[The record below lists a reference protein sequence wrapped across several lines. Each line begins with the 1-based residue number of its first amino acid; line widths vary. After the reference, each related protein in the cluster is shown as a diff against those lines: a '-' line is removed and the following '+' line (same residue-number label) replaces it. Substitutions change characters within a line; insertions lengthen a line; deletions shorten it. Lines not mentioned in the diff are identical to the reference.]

1 MGVLQINQNIIAL
14 NATRSLAQTSRS
26 LERSVERLSTGLRI
40 NRAADDAAGLTIS
53 ERLRA
58 QVRGLARASQ
68 NATEGISLL
77 QTAEGALAES
87 NSILQRIR
95 ELAIQAAN
103 GVLTSSDRLEIQ
115 KEVDQLIDEV
125 DRIAQTTEFNT
136 KRLLDGSAAA
146 LYSLDDPT
154 TVSVNILGN
163 VGKGGNF
170 QIRTTLLSP
179 PELAT
184 YKTDQFN
191 TISSEDR
198 VGSFNGLT
206 TYLNNASF
214 QNAGGS
220 QIGIDELEIQS
231 TTTNGQLLVSFGSAT
246 ISVLGT
252 SVAVAAD
259 DLAGTFNAKE
269 LSLGTDRLRVQG
281 LRFNGSSV
289 DATLLITTATT
300 FASVSSFLSL
310 AFSVGAAGD
319 FSVTSTGTI
328 NVSLAAGQSIAI
340 TSFNLEDVDSSG
352 SQLDLGFTPF
362 SVAATAANVT
372 GVFIDAASVALTAN
386 GTRVVENVTGGIF
399 TLGNSTS
406 GEIDI
411 RFGADVSTGTD
422 ELVFNKAGQNEFSQY
437 GRLTQVSAV
446 SGNYTFQVSALS
458 NRTYRITNL
467 DTGSISGVGSI
478 GLAGTAAGLSLDTLQ
493 GLRISF
499 DAILETGETAIF
511 NTSTNNVL
519 VAQLDTQLKSISRFQ
534 TEGVFLGRDTV
545 EIGLAVPGSGRRTT
559 IFLNATDTVQELVG
573 KISLAIANPNRTSD
587 LNLEDTLAGG
597 NYPNLV
603 NFNLI
608 GPAKGTISITS
619 PVPGAELAFI
629 GDEATINALS
639 LFTIQESKLA
649 TYRVSVVNI
658 ESGELIDEVT
668 TQDGTVRGVIRGVEI
683 KFNTN
688 QGFKLDPVPGAGVN
702 DTRNPLNLD
711 PSAKPTISITADYI
725 GTTFLHLVP
734 NAINFQIG
742 ANQGQDL
749 TLAISGVSSGSLG
762 IRGLILADS
771 KSSQAAITAIDVAI
785 DKVSSLRSNLGSVQ
799 NRLESTIRNLDVTRQ
814 NLASSESGI
823 RDLNIAD
830 ETIAFTRAQILLQ
843 AGTAVLAQANQLP
856 QNVIQLLR
864 G

>member
-14 NATRSLAQTSRS
+14 NATRSLAQTSRH

-68 NATEGISLL
+68 NASEGISLL
-77 QTAEGALAES
+77 QTAEGALAET
-87 NSILQRIR
+87 NTILQRIR

-125 DRIAQTTEFNT
+125 DRIARTTEFNT

-146 LYSLDDPT
+146 LYSLDDPS
-154 TVSVNILGN
+154 TVQVNILGN

-170 QIRTTLLSP
+170 QIRTTLLAP

-191 TISSEDR
+191 TIATEDR

-214 QNAGGS
+214 RNATGS

-231 TTTNGQLLVSFGSAT
+231 TTTNGRLLVSYGSAT

-269 LSLGTDRLRVQG
+269 LTLGVDRLRVRG
-281 LRFNGSSV
+281 ERVNGSTV
-289 DATLLITTATT
+289 DAALLITAGTT
-300 FASVSSFLSL
+300 LSSVAAFLSIAFSIGANG
-310 AFSVGAAGD
+310 AFSV
-319 FSVTSTGTI
+319 TGTGQLA
-328 NVSLAAGQSIAI
+328 VSIAAGQSIAL
-340 TSFNLEDVDSSG
+340 SFFGLEDVDTSG
-352 SQLDLGFTPF
+352 SQLDLGFSAF
-362 SVAATAANVT
+362 SVAAGAADIT
-372 GVFIDAASVALTAN
+372 RAFIDAASVAITAN
-386 GTRVVENVTGGIF
+386 GNRIIENVAGGIF
-399 TLGNSTS
+399 TLGDSTT
-406 GEIDI
+406 GEIDV
-411 RFGADVSTGTD
+411 RFDASVSTGTD
-422 ELVFNKAGQNEFSQY
+422 EIVFNKAGQNEFAQY
-437 GRLTQVSAV
+437 GRIVQVSAV
-446 SGNYTFQVSALS
+446 SGSYTFRVSALS
-458 NRTYRITNL
+458 NRTYRVTNL
-467 DTGSISGVGSI
+467 DTGSVSGTGSI
-478 GLAGTAAGLSLDTLQ
+478 GRAGTAAALNLDTLQ

-499 DAILETGETAIF
+499 DAILEAGETAIF
-511 NTSTNNVL
+511 HTSTNNVL
-519 VAQLDTQLKSISRFQ
+519 VAQLDTQLRSISRFQ
-534 TEGVFLGRDTV
+534 AENVFLGRDTV

-559 IFLNATDTVQELVG
+559 IFLNATDTVQDLVG
-573 KISLAIANPNRTSD
+573 KLSLAIADPNRTSD

-597 NYPNLV
+597 NFPNLV

-629 GDEATINALS
+629 GDEKTINALS
-639 LFTIQESKLA
+639 LFTIQNSKLA
-649 TYRVSVVNI
+649 TFKVSVVNI
-658 ESGELIDEVT
+658 ETGALIDET
-668 TQDGTVRGVIRGVEI
+668 ITQDGTVRGVIRGVEL

-688 QGFKLDPVPGAGVN
+688 QGFKLDPVPGPGAN
-702 DTRNPLNLD
+702 DTRGPINLD
-711 PSAKPTISITADYI
+711 PLAKPTISVTSDFI

-749 TLAISGVSSGSLG
+749 TLAISGVSSDSLG
-762 IRGLILADS
+762 IRGLILANS
-771 KSSQAAITAIDVAI
+771 ASAQAAITSVDVAI

-799 NRLESTIRNLDVTRQ
+799 NRLESTIRNLDITRQ

-823 RDLNIAD
+823 RDLNIAE
-830 ETIAFTRAQILLQ
+830 ETIAFTRSQILLQ
-843 AGTAVLAQANQLP
+843 AGTAILAQANQLP
-856 QNVIQLLR
+856 QNVLQLFR